1 MDELVNEI
9 YDELSTELGI
19 SDETDLSMLLVKVKN
34 AYREI
39 KKLRN
44 YPDSYTDD
52 MVDKDTKKYFSN
64 IRKLAM
70 YDYNQ
75 IGAEGETSHSDN
87 TGSRAWANRNTCL
100 EGVVAICALI

>member
-52 MVDKDTKKYFSN
+52 MVDNDMEK
-64 IRKLAM
+64 
-70 YDYNQ
+70 
-75 IGAEGETSHSDN
+75 
-87 TGSRAWANRNTCL
+87 
-100 EGVVAICALI
+100 